1 MSENMALALSVTD
14 MCRQDISLL
23 SKPVTTLAKM
33 AGLNVNQ
40 VYEKLIPQLANK
52 KLEEAIKFAETALKY
67 AQVVDRNRLRDE
79 CGPEFILA
87 LDMVIKLVGE
97 GLKSSEP
104 WVQRKAMSLHGVL
117 IDESQEKQ
125 RFLEAISIDDRIA
138 AVKRSKENI
147 EKLRTEILEFNEKE
161 GIYESK
167 GAI

>member
-1 MSENMALALSVTD
+1 MSTALALTVTE
-14 MCRQDISLL
+14 MCQKDLALL

-40 VYEKLIPQLANK
+40 VYDKLLPQLANK
-52 KLEEAIKFAETALKY
+52 KLEEAIKFADVAVRY

-87 LDMVIKLVGE
+87 LDMVIKLVQE
-97 GLKSSEP
+97 GLKSTEP
-104 WVQRKAMSLHGVL
+104 WIQRKAISLHGVL

-138 AVKRSKENI
+138 AVEKSKRNI
-147 EKLRTEILEFNEKE
+147 EKLRTEILEFNERS
-161 GIYESK
+161 GIYETK
-167 GAI
+167 GAV